1 MADKNLKIVGGG
13 TAGLTA
19 ALRLAENPD
28 ISVAVVEAGS
38 FYEFD
43 NGNLSQVPAYATY
56 YSSDSPNDIQPA
68 VDWGIVTDPQ
78 PVR

>member
-1 MADKNLKIVGGG
+1 MIVGGG

-28 ISVAVVEAGS
+28 FSVAVVEAGS

-43 NGNLSQVPAYATY
+43 DGNFSQIPAYAP
-56 YSSDSPNDIQPA
+56 DPQNIQQA